1 MHPKIIFL
9 DLIDGALK
17 QGVSSGQLDDET
29 YSHWEFKEQDE
40 LLSAVRDRRN
50 ICTSKLRV
58 LGLTKVADILL
69 DVVKVEVAARDYIV
83 FEKTLPDDN
92 QLNDLCVRYYE
103 RRDEFY
109 RLIESEFKSTY
120 S

>member
-1 MHPKIIFL
+1 M
-9 DLIDGALK
+9 DIDKHLQAQRNEGTNPHYNK
-17 QGVSSGQLDDET
+17 
-29 YSHWEFKEQDE
+29 
-40 LLSAVRDRRN
+40 RRY
-50 ICTSKLRV
+50 
-58 LGLTKVADILL
+58 
-69 DVVKVEVAARDYIV
+69 YIV